1 MDPHVVA
8 SKAPPAATDASKA
21 KRGRPA
27 KTKAVA
33 DATQ

>member
-8 SKAPPAATDASKA
+8 KEAPAPTAETSV